1 MAGGERRGGKRDH
14 RQCCG
19 RRYQNLGRNPVPLDL
34 ALEWTMVGRATLALG
49 CFAGGHKAGK
59 TKPLL
64 FIDSWDRPR
73 YGSKRG
79 SLQSDRWWGDMPN
92 S

>member
-1 MAGGERRGGKRDH
+1 M
-14 RQCCG
+14 
-19 RRYQNLGRNPVPLDL
+19 PLDL
-34 ALEWTMVGRATLALG
+34 ALEWTMVGRTTSALG

-79 SLQSDRWWGDMPN
+79 SLQSDRWWWGYAKLLALPA
-92 S
+92 SSGAGEGT